1 VVGSRESIELLT
13 KLSNATTDFAD
24 FRRAVTRVNELR
36 TTLQINSRNYLSRLK
51 KIAPVKEG
59 DSLFRP
65 HWQQMEG
72 IQTQLKYEGAYFDAA
87 LERGQTI
94 LDAAGSRLDIL
105 RGEQEREQITFQG
118 IQTSAITAIMAGLAA
133 LQVLPVLSGL
143 GSQWFVGAIVIAFM
157 ALTFALSQTVI
168 NWKRVNTA
176 ADRIGVAITTGLLWS
191 LPVVAR
197 WSVRPS
203 LIHLISALFLF
214 TIGSLVGYGLFIFFE
229 ERRRRKDDHKRTR
242 LLDEGDG
249 DIGQLLACAR
259 EELRNLLDDLPPT
272 EIYRIK
278 ARHSLAE
285 KLERKG
291 YEKLTEVGDE
301 IGVRYIVPPWEIPRT
316 VERIKSL
323 VRLREIEYK
332 QGDYKAVHLL
342 ADLLGSGDDKDLDL
356 TAEIQV
362 QTRRQNRFANFAH
375 DRLYKTGGGKPGIL
389 ARLYGWMLARIS
401 TVELYLFR
409 RSMGWPKR

>member
-1 VVGSRESIELLT
+1 
-13 KLSNATTDFAD
+13 
-24 FRRAVTRVNELR
+24 
-36 TTLQINSRNYLSRLK
+36 
-51 KIAPVKEG
+51 
-59 DSLFRP
+59 
-65 HWQQMEG
+65 MEG